1 MALKVVRSAIY
12 PTEITRILKMPGGP
26 VGVEVRKF
34 ALLAASVSE
43 SIARRELGNRH
54 PADAPRSGRYARS
67 FEVKVENYPADDV
80 GFQFVIR
87 NRANYAAVLESG
99 SRPHDIYA
107 RRVYGGKGKGAKL
120 LRFRSRKDGQWRAV
134 FAVAHPGQ
142 RTGYRIL
149 WRGVNAALALMR
161 MR

>member
-1 MALKVVRSAIY
+1 MAVKVVRSAIY

-67 FEVKVENYPADDV
+67 FEVKVENYPADNV

-87 NRANYAAVLESG
+87 NRAKYSEVLEYG
-99 SRPHDIYA
+99 SNPHRIYA
-107 RRVYGGKGKGAKL
+107 RGAFNKKGNTKY
-120 LRFRSRKDGQWRAV
+120 LRFRSRQDGQWRTIRYV
-134 FAVAHPGQ
+134 NHPGQ
-142 RTGYRIL
+142 KFGYRIV
-149 WRGVNAALALMR
+149 WRGINAAMSILR